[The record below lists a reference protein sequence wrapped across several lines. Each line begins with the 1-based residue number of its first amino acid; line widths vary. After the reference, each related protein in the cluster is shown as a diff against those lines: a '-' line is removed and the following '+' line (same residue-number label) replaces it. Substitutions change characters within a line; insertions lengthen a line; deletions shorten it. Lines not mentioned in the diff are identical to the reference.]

1 MRAKVGALLIAGDL
15 VEEAKTGDQVSVVLD
30 QTNFYAEMGGQV
42 GDTGTLESEG
52 ICVRI
57 HGTKRCG
64 DFVLHLGVVES
75 GTLRPGQPLRT
86 CLDVERR
93 SGIEAHHTAT
103 HLLNLGLRTVVG
115 EESDQRGSL
124 VEPDRLRFDYATS
137 AAPSPEDLQQVE
149 SLVRE
154 AIREDLSVATG
165 PAPLEAAKSIQG
177 LRAVFGER
185 YPDPVRV
192 VSIGPAISEL
202 LADPGRDWSNR
213 SVEFCGGTHVDRT
226 GEVDDFALLGEGSLS
241 AGVRRVTGVVGAA
254 AKQAHHTAKMIS
266 NEIDEVAKTSDDQFA
281 EALASLLKTIES
293 ATVPLSARAAIDTQL
308 VPLRDRAKQLRK
320 AAAAGSR
327 DLAIDHARQLVPES
341 AGFVI
346 ARVDMAGDRDALMA
360 ALDTVR
366 GNQPEA
372 PVLLL
377 AADLEENKVSIVA
390 RVPEAG
396 IAKGLKAGD
405 WARCAAEACGGKG
418 GGRPDMAQ
426 AGGKDATLAD
436 AALEAARHFANERM
450 A

>member
-1 MRAKVGALLIAGDL
+1 M
-15 VEEAKTGDQVSVVLD
+15 
-30 QTNFYAEMGGQV
+30 
-42 GDTGTLESEG
+42 GDTGTLEAEG

-64 DFVLHLGVVES
+64 DFVLHIGVVES

-137 AAPSPEDLQQVE
+137 AAPSSEDLQQVE

-154 AIREDLSVATG
+154 AIREDLSVQTG

-192 VSIGPAISEL
+192 VAIGPAISEL
-202 LADPGRDWSNR
+202 LADPASDWSNR
-213 SVEFCGGTHVDRT
+213 SVEFCGGTHVERT

-254 AKQAHHTAKMIS
+254 AKQAHHTAKMLS

-281 EALASLLKTIES
+281 EALAALLKTIES

-327 DLAIDHARQLVPES
+327 DQAIDHARQLVPES

-436 AALEAARHFANERM
+436 AALEAARHFANERL

>member
-1 MRAKVGALLIAGDL
+1 
-15 VEEAKTGDQVSVVLD
+15 
-30 QTNFYAEMGGQV
+30 
-42 GDTGTLESEG
+42 
-52 ICVRI
+52 
-57 HGTKRCG
+57 
-64 DFVLHLGVVES
+64 
-75 GTLRPGQPLRT
+75 
-86 CLDVERR
+86 
-93 SGIEAHHTAT
+93 
-103 HLLNLGLRTVVG
+103 
-115 EESDQRGSL
+115 SL

-137 AAPSPEDLQQVE
+137 AAPSSEDLQQVE

-154 AIREDLSVATG
+154 AIREDLSVAAG
-165 PAPLEAAKSIQG
+165 PASLEAAKSIRG

-202 LADPGRDWSNR
+202 LADPSSDWSNR

-226 GEVDDFALLGEGSLS
+226 SEVDDFALLGEGSLS

-254 AKQAHHTAKMIS
+254 AKQAHHTAKMLS

-281 EALASLLKTIES
+281 EAFALLLKTVDAAI
-293 ATVPLSARAAIDTQL
+293 VPLSSRARIDTQL
-308 VPLRDRAKQLRK
+308 VPLRERAKRLRK

-327 DLAIDHARQLVPES
+327 DLAIDFARQLVPES
-341 AGFVI
+341 SGIVI
-346 ARVDMAGDRDALMA
+346 ARVDMAADRDALLA

-366 GNQPEA
+366 GSQPEA

-377 AADLEENKVSIVA
+377 SADLEEKKVSIVA

-396 IAKGLKAGD
+396 IARGLKAGD

-426 AGGKDATLAD
+426 AGGKDPTLAD
-436 AALEAARHFANERM
+436 AALEAARHFANERL

>member
-1 MRAKVGALLIAGDL
+1 ML
-15 VEEAKTGDQVSVVLD
+15 
-30 QTNFYAEMGGQV
+30 
-42 GDTGTLESEG
+42 
-52 ICVRI
+52 
-57 HGTKRCG
+57 
-64 DFVLHLGVVES
+64 
-75 GTLRPGQPLRT
+75 
-86 CLDVERR
+86 
-93 SGIEAHHTAT
+93 
-103 HLLNLGLRTVVG
+103 
-115 EESDQRGSL
+115 
-124 VEPDRLRFDYATS
+124 
-137 AAPSPEDLQQVE
+137 
-149 SLVRE
+149 
-154 AIREDLSVATG
+154 
-165 PAPLEAAKSIQG
+165 
-177 LRAVFGER
+177 
-185 YPDPVRV
+185 
-192 VSIGPAISEL
+192 
-202 LADPGRDWSNR
+202 
-213 SVEFCGGTHVDRT
+213 
-226 GEVDDFALLGEGSLS
+226 
-241 AGVRRVTGVVGAA
+241 
-254 AKQAHHTAKMIS
+254 S

-281 EALASLLKTIES
+281 EALAALLKTIES
-293 ATVPLSARAAIDTQL
+293 ATVPLSARTAIDTQL

-327 DLAIDHARQLVPES
+327 DQAIDHARQLVPES

-360 ALDTVR
+360 AMDTVR

-436 AALEAARHFANERM
+436 AALEAARHFANERL

>member
-1 MRAKVGALLIAGDL
+1 M
-15 VEEAKTGDQVSVVLD
+15 
-30 QTNFYAEMGGQV
+30 
-42 GDTGTLESEG
+42 
-52 ICVRI
+52 
-57 HGTKRCG
+57 
-64 DFVLHLGVVES
+64 
-75 GTLRPGQPLRT
+75 
-86 CLDVERR
+86 
-93 SGIEAHHTAT
+93 
-103 HLLNLGLRTVVG
+103 
-115 EESDQRGSL
+115 
-124 VEPDRLRFDYATS
+124 
-137 AAPSPEDLQQVE
+137 
-149 SLVRE
+149 
-154 AIREDLSVATG
+154 ATG

-192 VSIGPAISEL
+192 VSIGPAIAEL
-202 LADPGRDWSNR
+202 LADPASDWSNR
-213 SVEFCGGTHVDRT
+213 AVEFCGGTHVERT

-254 AKQAHHTAKMIS
+254 AKQAHHTAKMLS
-266 NEIDEVAKTSDDQFA
+266 HEIDEVAKTSDDQFA
-281 EALASLLKTIES
+281 EALAALMKTIES

-377 AADLEENKVSIVA
+377 AADLEANKVSIVA

-436 AALEAARHFANERM
+436 AALEAARHFANERL